1 MQQIEIT
8 ALRTFV
14 TVVESGGF
22 SRAAEVLDSTTA
34 AVSRRVAALEK
45 RLGARLLNRTTRTM
59 SLTETGERYYR
70 DLVTILRALE
80 EADARAAGE
89 AAEPTGTLRITA
101 PLSYGVRRLS
111 PLLSEFMTLHPQ
123 LRVVLVLDDGYRD
136 IVSEGFDL
144 AIRIGELKDSTLVAR
159 RLAAV
164 RRYFCAAPEYLAQYG
179 VPQRP
184 ADLTTHACLHYNN
197 IMLREEWTLIGPHGP
212 ETVAVS
218 GPLSTNNGDVL
229 RDAACRGQGI
239 ALLPDFIAED
249 DLASGRLQRILQAY
263 QPLNYSLYV
272 VWASGSFMPSK
283 IRLLVDFLFERF
295 SNQAQPPPR
304 QAPGE

>member
-34 AVSRRVAALEK
+34 AVSRRVAGLEK
-45 RLGARLLNRTTRTM
+45 RLGTRLLHRTTRTM
-59 SLTETGERYYR
+59 SLTEAGERYYR
-70 DLVTILRALE
+70 DLVDILRALE
-80 EADARAAGE
+80 EADARATGE
-89 AAEPTGTLRITA
+89 SAEPTGNLRITA
-101 PLSYGVRRLS
+101 PLSFGLRRLS
-111 PLLSEFMTLHPQ
+111 PLLCDFMALHPH
-123 LRVVLVLDDGYRD
+123 LRVMLVLDDGYRD

-144 AIRIGELKDSTLVAR
+144 AIRIGELKESTLVAR

-164 RRYFCAAPEYLAQYG
+164 RRFFCAAPDYLERHG
-179 VPQRP
+179 IPQKP

-197 IMLREEWTLIGPHGP
+197 ILLRDEWTLIGPDGP

-218 GPLSTNNGDVL
+218 GPLSANNGDVL

-239 ALLPDFIAED
+239 ALLPDFIVEE
-249 DLASGRLQRILQAY
+249 DLATERLRRILPDHE
-263 QPLNYSLYV
+263 PLQYGLYA
-272 VWASGSFMPSK
+272 VWASGKFMPSK
-283 IRLLVDFLFERF
+283 VRLLVDFLLERF
-295 SNQAQPPPR
+295 RA
-304 QAPGE
+304 